1 MNGHWSSLLVI
12 QPDWQYLQQYAVDIY
27 ITKTL
32 LFLWSAFK
40 NVIHEQVMNDKPG
53 IVFVNAL
60 HDAFHFE
67 VVFLRKQTNGV
78 RGSVESFSSSEAIQ

>member
-1 MNGHWSSLLVI
+1 
-12 QPDWQYLQQYAVDIY
+12 
-27 ITKTL
+27 
-32 LFLWSAFK
+32 
-40 NVIHEQVMNDKPG
+40 MNDKPG